1 MTRKHRAAL
10 LQIGKN
16 IKTIRKDM
24 GMRQTDLGKKTG
36 VDRADLSRI
45 ENGQKNVELVTI
57 IKIAEALGIEL
68 KELF

>member
-1 MTRKHRAAL
+1 MTKKQQEVFIA
-10 LQIGKN
+10 IGKN
-16 IKTIRKDM
+16 IRRIRKEAEM
-24 GMRQTDLGKKTG
+24 TQVGLGKKTG
-36 VDRADLSRI
+36 INHSDLSRI